1 MLLPAVCA
9 TAGAQLPGYL
19 LGLAT
24 QRIGYSLGY
33 SYYSFA
39 YSRIASQRSKMDLY
53 QYRLTNMIPIN

>member
-33 SYYSFA
+33 SYYA